1 MREWHEGF
9 RNSRVAYLSSN
20 SDFATATGIATAADL
35 PSFSSSVPRLL
46 ATPHL
51 VPPRT
56 AFDGTDLIFALNA
69 AAQARAALGESVI
82 NATVGALLD
91 DSGRLVVHES
101 VMALYRQLTPSEIAP
116 YAPITG
122 DPAYL
127 LALTQR
133 HWPTLTS
140 SGIGVA
146 TPGGTGALAVSLR
159 NLLEP
164 GQRLLTAAPYWGPYA
179 TLAVE
184 NGIVMETV
192 SYPAVGEPLN
202 VDTWRAAC
210 TSILRA
216 QGRLLLWL
224 NDPCHN
230 PTGRTLPTADR
241 RALLHLL
248 RELTP
253 LGPVTLLLDFAY
265 LDYARDQH
273 TVRAALDDYA
283 SLGAEREVLVGASLS
298 LSKAFTLYGARAG
311 ALVFPWS
318 TDRAL
323 GAALATSCRG
333 TFSNC
338 ARAPMSVLLRMTR
351 DESAQRAL
359 AEEHARWSTI
369 LTQRADALDVALRAE
384 GLSAAPWNGGFFVAI
399 LLDEPFAVA
408 ARLQEDGVFVVPM
421 QEGLRVGVCG
431 LKATDAP
438 RFAAA
443 LRKCMTA

>member
-1 MREWHEGF
+1 M
-9 RNSRVAYLSSN
+9 S
-20 SDFATATGIATAADL
+20 
-35 PSFSSSVPRLL
+35 
-46 ATPHL
+46 PHL
-51 VPPRT
+51 VPARN
-56 AFDGTDLIFALNA
+56 AFDGTDLIFTLNS
-69 AAQARAALGESVI
+69 AAQARASLGESVI

-91 DSGRLVVHES
+91 DNGGLVVHES
-101 VMALYRQLTPSEIAP
+101 VMGLYRQLSPPEIAP

-127 LALTQR
+127 LALTKR
-133 HWPTLTS
+133 HWPLLTS
-140 SGIGVA
+140 YGIGVA

-159 NLLEP
+159 NLLQP

-179 TLAVE
+179 TLGVE
-184 NGIVMETV
+184 NGILMETV
-192 SYPAVGEPLN
+192 PYPAVGEPLD
-202 VDTWRAAC
+202 VDAWRAAC
-210 TSILRA
+210 ESILHV

-230 PTGRTLPTADR
+230 PTGRSLTTADR
-241 RALLHLL
+241 RALLRML
-248 RELTP
+248 RDLTP

-273 TVRAALDDYA
+273 KVRAALDDYA
-283 SLGAEREVLVGASLS
+283 AFGAERDVLVGASLS

-318 TDRAL
+318 SDRAL

-359 AEEHARWSTI
+359 AEEHSRWSAI

-384 GLSAAPWNGGFFVAI
+384 GLSAAPWDGGFFVAI

-408 ARLQEDGVFVVPM
+408 ERLQAEGVFVVPM
-421 QEGLRVGVCG
+421 REGLRVGVCG
-431 LKATDAP
+431 LKVTDAP

-443 LRKCMTA
+443 LRKCAVNG

>member
-1 MREWHEGF
+1 M
-9 RNSRVAYLSSN
+9 ASS
-20 SDFATATGIATAADL
+20 
-35 PSFSSSVPRLL
+35 
-46 ATPHL
+46 HL
-51 VPPRT
+51 VPARN
-56 AFDGTDLIFALNA
+56 ALDGTDLIFTLNS

-91 DSGRLVVHES
+91 DNGRLVVHES
-101 VMALYRQLTPSEIAP
+101 VMGLYRQLTAPEIVP

-127 LALTQR
+127 LALAQR
-133 HWPTLTS
+133 HWPQLAS
-140 SGIGVA
+140 YGIGVA

-164 GQRLLTAAPYWGPYA
+164 GQRLLTAVPYWGPYA
-179 TLAVE
+179 TLAAE

-192 SYPAVGEPLN
+192 PYPAVGAPL
-202 VDTWRAAC
+202 DIAAWRTTC
-210 TSILRA
+210 ESILSA

-230 PTGRTLPTADR
+230 PTGRSLTTTDR
-241 RALLHLL
+241 HALLQML

-265 LDYARDQH
+265 LDYARNQH

-283 SLGAEREVLVGASLS
+283 AFGATGEVLVGASLS

-351 DESAQRAL
+351 DQSAQRAL
-359 AEEHARWSTI
+359 ADEHARWSTT
-369 LTQRADALDVALRAE
+369 LTQRADALDMALRAE
-384 GLSAAPWNGGFFVAI
+384 GLSAAPWDGGFFVAI
-399 LLDEPFAVA
+399 LLDDPFAVA
-408 ARLQEDGVFVVPM
+408 ERLQAEGVFVVPM
-421 QEGLRVGVCG
+421 NEGLRVGVCG
-431 LKATDAP
+431 LKVSDAP

-443 LRKCMTA
+443 LRKCILLR